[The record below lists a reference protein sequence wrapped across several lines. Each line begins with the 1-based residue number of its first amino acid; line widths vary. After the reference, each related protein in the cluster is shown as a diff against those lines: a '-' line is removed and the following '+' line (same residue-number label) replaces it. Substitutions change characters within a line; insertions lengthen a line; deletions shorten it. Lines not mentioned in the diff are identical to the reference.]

1 MPQVNEKLPDGKYF
15 DFSAVAVRS
24 SEDLGSLM
32 RTRRKK
38 LDLKQT
44 DLAGIANTGN
54 RFIVDVENGKPTV
67 QLQKV
72 MDLLD
77 LLGLE
82 LMVRPKTGGSL

>member
-1 MPQVNEKLPDGKYF
+1 MPQVNEKLPDGKFF
-15 DFSAVAVRS
+15 DFAAVAVRS